1 MKAETL
7 IVDDDEMVVFLH
19 KIAIV
24 ESGLSTSPVVAYNGR
39 QALDFI
45 NRPENREKLFLV
57 LLDINMPDVDGWDF
71 LDAIQSLDAL
81 IYVVM
86 VTSSVDSRD
95 KKKAQSYKQV
105 IEYLEK
111 PLSVNSCIHVKNLVS
126 HLPE

>member
-1 MKAETL
+1 MNAETL

-24 ESGLSTSPVVAYNGR
+24 ESGLSTNPVVAYNGR

-45 NRPENREKLFLV
+45 NRAENHEKIFLV

-105 IEYLEK
+105 IDYLEK
-111 PLSVNSCIHVKNLVS
+111 PLSVNSCVHVKNLVS
-126 HLPE
+126 QLPK